1 MPGMLVRERMTRRPV
16 TISPETP
23 ISEALDLMRREKVRR
38 LPVLDREGRL
48 VGIVLEKDLLYASP
62 SPATSLSIYEM
73 QYLLSKLTVAEVM
86 SRRVI
91 TVDEITPLEEAARIM
106 ADHRIGGL
114 PVMRGDQL
122 VGIITETDLFK
133 VFLEMLGAREKGVRL
148 TLEVP
153 DQKGVLASIT
163 GAIAALGGD
172 IVSLS
177 TFWGEDLTT
186 GVITVKVREGTA
198 TKRQL
203 VGAMEKLGLEV
214 VDVREI

>member
-1 MPGMLVRERMTRRPV
+1 MTRHPV
-16 TISPETP
+16 TVSPDTP
-23 ISEALDLMRREKVRR
+23 VSEALDLMRREKVRR
-38 LPVLDREGRL
+38 LPVLDKGSRL

-73 QYLLSKLTVAEVM
+73 HYLLSKLTVAEVM
-86 SRRVI
+86 SREVI

-106 ADHRIGGL
+106 ADNIIGGL

-148 TLEVP
+148 TLQVP
-153 DQKGVLASIT
+153 DQKGMLASIT

-172 IVSLS
+172 IVSLR

-203 VGAMEKLGLEV
+203 VGAMEGLGLEV
-214 VDVREI
+214 VDVREV

>member
-1 MPGMLVRERMTRRPV
+1 MLVRERMTRHPV
-16 TISPETP
+16 TVSPNTP
-23 ISEALDLMRREKVRR
+23 ISEALNLMRREKVRR
-38 LPVLDREGRL
+38 LPVLDREERL

-73 QYLLSKLTVAEVM
+73 HYLLSKLTIAEVM
-86 SRRVI
+86 SREVI

-106 ADHRIGGL
+106 ADGRISGL

-122 VGIITETDLFK
+122 VGIITETDLFR
-133 VFLEMLGAREKGVRL
+133 VFLEMLGAREKGVRM
-148 TLEVP
+148 TLQVP
-153 DQKGVLASIT
+153 DQKGMLASIT

-186 GVITVKVREGTA
+186 GVIMVKVRGGTA

-203 VGAMEKLGLEV
+203 VGAMEGLGLEV
-214 VDVREI
+214 VDIRET

>member
-1 MPGMLVRERMTRRPV
+1 MLVRERMTRHPV
-16 TISPETP
+16 TVSPDAS
-23 ISEALDLMRREKVRR
+23 ISEALNLMREEEVRR

-62 SPATSLSIYEM
+62 SPATSLSIHEM
-73 QYLLSKLTVAEVM
+73 HYLLSKLTVAKVM
-86 SRRVI
+86 SREVI

-106 ADHRIGGL
+106 ADGRISGL

-133 VFLEMLGAREKGVRL
+133 VFLEMLGAREEGIRM
-148 TLEVP
+148 TLQVP
-153 DQKGVLASIT
+153 DQKGMLASIT
-163 GAIAALGGD
+163 GGIAALGGD

-177 TFWGEDLTT
+177 TFWGEDLTSA
-186 GVITVKVREGTA
+186 VITVKVRKGTA

-203 VGAMEKLGLEV
+203 VGAMEGLGLEV
-214 VDVREI
+214 VDIRET

>member
-1 MPGMLVRERMTRRPV
+1 MLVRERMTRHPV
-16 TISPETP
+16 TVSPDTP
-23 ISEALDLMRREKVRR
+23 VSEALDLMRREKVRR
-38 LPVLDREGRL
+38 LPVLDKGSRL

-73 QYLLSKLTVAEVM
+73 HYLLSKLTVAEVM
-86 SRRVI
+86 SREVI

-106 ADHRIGGL
+106 ADNIIGGL

-148 TLEVP
+148 TLQVP
-153 DQKGVLASIT
+153 DQKGMLASIT

-172 IVSLS
+172 IVSLR

-203 VGAMEKLGLEV
+203 VGAMEGLGLEV
-214 VDVREI
+214 VDVREV

>member
-1 MPGMLVRERMTRRPV
+1 MLVRERMTRHPV
-16 TISPETP
+16 TINPDTP
-23 ISEALDLMRREKVRR
+23 IDEALDLMRREKVRR
-38 LPVLDREGRL
+38 LPVLDKEDRL
-48 VGIVLEKDLLYASP
+48 VGIVLERDLLYASP

-73 QYLLSKLTVAEVM
+73 HYLLSRLTVEEVM
-86 SRRVI
+86 TREVI
-91 TVDEITPLEEAARIM
+91 TVDELTPLEEAARIM
-106 ADHRIGGL
+106 ADNRIGGL

-133 VFLEMLGAREKGVRL
+133 VFLEMLGARERGVRL
-148 TLEVP
+148 TLDVP
-153 DQKGVLASIT
+153 DQRGILASIT

-186 GVITVKVREGTA
+186 GRITVKVREGTA

-203 VGAMEKLGLEV
+203 VEAMEALNLEV

>member
-1 MPGMLVRERMTRRPV
+1 MLVRERMTRHPV
-16 TISPETP
+16 TVSPDTP
-23 ISEALDLMRREKVRR
+23 ISEALNLMRREKVRR
-38 LPVLDREGRL
+38 LPVLDREERL

-73 QYLLSKLTVAEVM
+73 HYLLSKLTIAEVM
-86 SRRVI
+86 SREVI

-106 ADHRIGGL
+106 ADGRISGL

-122 VGIITETDLFK
+122 VGIITETDLFR
-133 VFLEMLGAREKGVRL
+133 VFLEMLGAREKGVRM
-148 TLEVP
+148 TLQVP
-153 DQKGVLASIT
+153 DQKGMLASIT

-186 GVITVKVREGTA
+186 GVIMVKVRGGTA

-203 VGAMEKLGLEV
+203 VGAMEGLGLEV
-214 VDVREI
+214 VDIRET

>member
-1 MPGMLVRERMTRRPV
+1 MLVRERMTRRPV

-114 PVMRGDQL
+114 PVMRGDRL

>member
-1 MPGMLVRERMTRRPV
+1 MLVRERMTRHPV
-16 TISPETP
+16 TVSPNTSVP
-23 ISEALDLMRREKVRR
+23 EALDIMHREKVRR
-38 LPVLDREGRL
+38 LPVLGKRGQL

-62 SPATSLSIYEM
+62 SPATSLNIYEM
-73 QYLLSKLTVAEVM
+73 HYLLAKLTVAEVM
-86 SRRVI
+86 SQDVI

-106 ADHRIGGL
+106 ADNMIGGL
-114 PVMRGDQL
+114 PVVRGDQL

-133 VFLEMLGAREKGVRL
+133 TFLEMLGAREKGVRL

-153 DQKGVLASIT
+153 DQRGMLASIT
-163 GAIAALGGD
+163 GAIADVGGD

-203 VGAMEKLGLEV
+203 VEAMERLGLEV
-214 VDVREI
+214 EDIRET